1 MPQAAFDKPQA
12 GQPPATSATLSGA
25 IIGLQ
30 GDVLQGWALD
40 SAQPERRLV
49 IEVFIDG
56 SSVALAR
63 ADQYEPSAPAGDQFH
78 GFAVQLRQSWL
89 EQAHTITA
97 QVANQG
103 IPLAGQVQV
112 PSAPPQEASAITSQ
126 VWHTGGLRVSGWAWD
141 PVAPRRHVRISVR
154 DGDRVIAQALCN
166 EHHQALAYRA
176 SADHGFTL
184 DLPWELAD
192 GELHL
197 LEVVNDL
204 GQTLPGS
211 PIRLCCRPEGLE
223 GLLRR
228 LDVPQDD
235 PTFALLEGVA
245 KEQALRLPKSAGW
258 HLYPQW
264 FDAFQKLDDVPS
276 PPLLGTLGILLISAG
291 DDTLEQTSLASLG
304 DDHAKVQA
312 VATASPDEV
321 ASALRQLLEAGC
333 DRILPMM
340 AGDRLAP
347 HALPH
352 LSALLDD
359 DNAWGYAD
367 CDRDD
372 AQGGR
377 SFPWLKPTWDM
388 DLFIGAD
395 IFTPGAIFGAA
406 VVERALALLPRRDG
420 AEACNWHELSAAI
433 VLLSERDQ
441 LSVAH
446 LPRVLYHRAHGAASS
461 PEQAAPSSQRKQAIQ
476 WLCEQLA
483 PGATV
488 SAVEAYPALLRAHWP
503 LPEALPRVSLIVP
516 TRDQYKLLFAC
527 IEGLLNDTDYPNLEI
542 IVVDNQSTDEQ
553 TLDYLTALD
562 KRGVRVLRHPYPFN
576 YSTINNRAASL
587 ATGELIG
594 LVNNDI
600 EIIESGW
607 LKEMVAQAL
616 RPGIG
621 VVGAKLLWPNRMVQH
636 GGVVVGINGLAAHTG
651 NSLEQND
658 PGYLGINL
666 LARRQ
671 SAVTAACLLLH
682 KSTFDSVDGLDERA
696 FPVAFNDVDLCLR
709 IRKQGLR
716 IIWTAFSQLVHA
728 ESASRGKDQIPE
740 KRARAQREQE
750 AFVHRWLP
758 TESVDPYYNPALS
771 NDYLSGPYGGL
782 AMPPNTLRPRHNT
795 EAHLRKSNSLCIRIE
810 PTESIELN

>member
-166 EHHQALAYRA
+166 EYHQALAYRA

-461 PEQAAPSSQRKQAIQ
+461 PEQAVPSSQRKQAIE

-503 LPEALPRVSLIVP
+503 LPAELPRVSLIVP
-516 TRDQYKLLFAC
+516 TRDQYKLLHAC
-527 IEGLLNDTDYPNLEI
+527 VEGIMHCTDYPNLELI
-542 IVVDNQSTDEQ
+542 IVDNNSTDSK
-553 TLDYLTALD
+553 TLEYLSKLE
-562 KRGVRVLRHPYPFN
+562 KKGVKIIRHPFPFN
-576 YSTINNRAASL
+576 YSTINNRAAKQ
-587 ATGELIG
+587 ATGDLIG
-594 LVNNDI
+594 LLNNDI
-600 EIIESGW
+600 EVIEENW
-607 LKEMVAQAL
+607 LKEMVAQLL
-616 RPGIG
+616 RPKIGI
-621 VVGAKLLWPNRMVQH
+621 VGAKLMWPNRMVQH
-636 GGVVVGINGLAAHTG
+636 SGVVVGINSLAAHTG
-651 NSLEQND
+651 NTWNQEE
-658 PGYLGINL
+658 PGYMGLNQIS
-666 LARRQ
+666 RRQ
-671 SAVTAACLLLH
+671 SAVTAACILTSKDVFEL
-682 KSTFDSVDGLDERA
+682 TGGLDEVA
-696 FPVAFNDVDLCLR
+696 FPVAFNDVDFCLTV
-709 IRKQGLR
+709 QELGYH
-716 IIWTAFSQLVHA
+716 IIWTAFSNLIHA
-728 ESASRGKDQIPE
+728 ESASRGKDRTPE
-740 KRARAQREQE
+740 KQARALREQE
-750 AFVHRWLP
+750 LFTKRWSRP
-758 TESVDPYYNPALS
+758 SETDPFYSPSLS
-771 NDYLSGPYGGL
+771 HDYLSGPYGGL
-782 AMPPNTLRPRHNT
+782 AMPLLPPKPR
-795 EAHLRKSNSLCIRIE
+795 KQKIK
-810 PTESIELN
+810 